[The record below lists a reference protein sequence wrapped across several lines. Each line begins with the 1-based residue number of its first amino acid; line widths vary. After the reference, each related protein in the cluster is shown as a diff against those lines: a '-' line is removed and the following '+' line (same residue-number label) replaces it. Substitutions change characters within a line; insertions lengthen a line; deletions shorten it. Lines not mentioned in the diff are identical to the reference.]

1 MKLDKIVTITL
12 TILIVAAVCATIY
25 IVVNPAPNEKFTE
38 FYILGE
44 NGTAGDYPINM
55 TAGQTG
61 NVTAGIVNHESAD
74 TSYKL
79 VITSNNNTVFEENVT
94 LKNNEPVQIPYTF
107 KATKSGELKFLLY
120 KLPDENNVYR
130 SLNIPVNVS

>member
-1 MKLDKIVTITL
+1 MKLDKIVSITL

-25 IVVNPAPNEKFTE
+25 IVVNPAPNERFTE

-44 NGTAGDYPINM
+44 NGTAGNYPVNM
-55 TAGQTG
+55 TAGETG
-61 NVTAGIVNHESAD
+61 NVTVGIVNHESAD

-79 VITSNNNTVFEENVT
+79 VIKSENNTVFEKNVT

-107 KATKSGELKFLLY
+107 KATKSGELDFILY

-130 SLNIPVNVS
+130 SLNLPVNVS